1 MAAQRTSF
9 DKLQRDRAKKA
20 KQALK
25 RERRQGIEG
34 PETTTTTAAPA
45 FVDPGGELSA
55 TALLE
60 LIERIHKDLDEERI
74 TFEEFEEKKADL
86 LARLPID

>member
-1 MAAQRTSF
+1 MAQRTSF

-25 RERRQGIEG
+25 RDRRQGVEEPRTSAMDEG
-34 PETTTTTAAPA
+34 PA
-45 FVDPGGELSA
+45 FVDQGGELSA
-55 TALLE
+55 DALLK
-60 LIERIHKDLDEERI
+60 LIEAIHNDLDAERI

>member
-25 RERRQGIEG
+25 RERRQGVDG
-34 PETTTTTAAPA
+34 PQTTTTAAAPA

-60 LIERIHKDLDEERI
+60 LIERIHKQLDDETI
-74 TFEEFEEKKADL
+74 SFEEFEEKKAEL
-86 LARLPID
+86 MSRLPID